1 MLRIIKKTNFIFFS
15 VYVQNVQML
24 FQLDLVSIYLFLI
37 FSSINDILFI
47 NLGITEFDGKQY
59 HVCRQKKQ
67 ILQKKKMILYSQP
80 DCFACVD
87 CQKAITSQFYP
98 FNNDYLCG
106 ACHEVRF
113 PRKRCTK
120 CGSVIT
126 SAGITFSGASYHAA
140 CFVCM

>member
-59 HVCRQKKQ
+59 HVCR
-67 ILQKKKMILYSQP
+67 
-80 DCFACVD
+80 
-87 CQKAITSQFYP
+87 
-98 FNNDYLCG
+98 
-106 ACHEVRF
+106 
-113 PRKRCTK
+113 
-120 CGSVIT
+120 
-126 SAGITFSGASYHAA
+126 
-140 CFVCM
+140 